1 MKTVPMLQSSLTLER
16 IQMDDK
22 SQMLVGSLS
31 SVKRS
36 ILIYLHNFN
45 ICVFVLISTSMLHKY
60 YFMKHR
66 IQSNRAMARYALTN
80 PWPAFLHNLAK
91 HPSSVA
97 FSLTNPLY
105 LSSHYIRTPDNY
117 LFTPLPPC
125 SPAK

>member
-36 ILIYLHNFN
+36 IFIYLHNFN

-66 IQSNRAMARYALTN
+66 I
-80 PWPAFLHNLAK
+80 
-91 HPSSVA
+91 V
-97 FSLTNPLY
+97 
-105 LSSHYIRTPDNY
+105 
-117 LFTPLPPC
+117 
-125 SPAK
+125 